1 MLLSQ
6 LTGASKPPG
15 CYLSPLAAC
24 LPFSPWWGSQAACNW
39 IPDTASSLQA
49 PPPPPLSRTPRT
61 LFLDLLLETWIE
73 RVSTQPSDL
82 RLSEPWLI
90 FAQSLQALG
99 PHPFGDISLV

>member
-1 MLLSQ
+1 MSQ
-6 LTGASKPPG
+6 LAGTSKPPG

-24 LPFSPWWGSQAACNW
+24 LPFSPWWGSQEACNW
-39 IPDTASSLQA
+39 IPDTDCSLQA
-49 PPPPPLSRTPRT
+49 PPPPAPSRTPRT

-99 PHPFGDISLV
+99 PLPFRDISLV